1 MMPPDRVSHQPTPV
15 IDNIVEAMPIYEYLC
30 ESCGNKF
37 EKLVRRSDDAL
48 GSGCPSCGQKH
59 LKQEYSTFAA
69 LGASES
75 SRAAPAQMGGC
86 PGGMCTNPGMCGRN

>member
-1 MMPPDRVSHQPTPV
+1 
-15 IDNIVEAMPIYEYLC
+15 MPIYEYLC

-48 GSGCPSCGQKH
+48 EAGCPSCGQKH

-69 LGASES
+69 RSGAADS
-75 SRAAPAQMGGC
+75 APAPMGGC
-86 PGGMCTNPGMCGRN
+86 PSGMCATPGLCGRN

>member
-15 IDNIVEAMPIYEYLC
+15 VDNIVEAMPIYEYLC

-37 EKLVRRSDDAL
+37 EKLVRRSDDVL

>member
-37 EKLVRRSDDAL
+37 EKLVRRSDDVL

>member
-1 MMPPDRVSHQPTPV
+1 
-15 IDNIVEAMPIYEYLC
+15 MPIYEYLC
-30 ESCGNKF
+30 ESCGDKF
-37 EKLVRRSDDAL
+37 EKLVRRSDDVL